1 MFKELNSK
9 STIQDNIDINSL
21 PFVKLKDCEGETLKV
36 KGFFFTNGD
45 YGKQV
50 VVVTPNKKVN
60 MPQRAV
66 SQFENIKNDQDML
79 DAVLEGHL
87 MITGITPKKTKR
99 GSTTDYTLEDC

>member
-9 STIQDNIDINSL
+9 STIQEGLDINSL

-50 VVVTPNKKVN
+50 VVVTDSKKVN

-66 SQFENIKNDQDML
+66 ALFENIKNDQEML
-79 DAVLEGHL
+79 DAVVEGHL
-87 MITGITPKKTKR
+87 MITGISPKKTKR
-99 GSTTDYTLEDC
+99 GSTTDFTLEDC